1 MRINQ
6 LISSLSFFKEKLI
19 KKYNLHE
26 YVNVYKPVIFFGMYN
41 NRDFLR
47 AKNHKSHATIVWCGS
62 DSLIY
67 LPKNYKN
74 IKALNNTRHIAMSEF
89 ISNDLKQFDIEH
101 IVIPV
106 TPTIPIKNRKNRGEN
121 IYAYVDKQRTKKYG
135 FNLMA
140 EIQEKSKKNII
151 IADAT
156 TYRKKE
162 LDEVYESCFLGL
174 RLTKHD
180 GLPNTVLELGLMGRN
195 CIYNGQLPNAIPYTN
210 LDDIVSTIQ
219 KEYDQRHMEN
229 QFIVDATFNYLNIG
243 DKWLFV

>member
-1 MRINQ
+1 
-6 LISSLSFFKEKLI
+6 
-19 KKYNLHE
+19 
-26 YVNVYKPVIFFGMYN
+26 MYN

-140 EIQEKSKKNII
+140 EIQEKSKKYHHCRCHNLPQ
-151 IADAT
+151 
-156 TYRKKE
+156 KE

-219 KEYDQRHMEN
+219 KN
-229 QFIVDATFNYLNIG
+229 TTKGTWKTNL
-243 DKWLFV
+243 L